1 MRTFALLACLCLAA
15 AQSPRVA
22 SAAEPFE
29 AELFEPLPSQGINHL
44 QVGASR
50 VLAHL
55 RPSFGLIFHYQT
67 DPYSLSNDDG
77 DIVTDLIAS
86 RVTTEVWAA
95 LGLFDVLEIG
105 LVMPVILAQSGDD
118 LGAIGLEGSVDGVA
132 LRDLRIVPKL
142 QIFRSNG
149 FGLGVLGQIFVP
161 TGDQSQFASDG
172 GIRGQVRLVAD
183 YESEGG
189 FALALDGG
197 LDFRPRRQTLTHISD
212 DAVRLG
218 LAVRVPLGVEWLRLL
233 ATGNALIPL
242 VNDREPD
249 NLAIDA
255 INGPDAAVE
264 IDLAL
269 QARFG
274 DFVASVGA
282 GHGLTDGIGAPELR
296 VFALFGY
303 TPEDGD
309 RDGDGILDRDDQCPD
324 DPEDF
329 DGFQDGDGCPDLDND
344 KDGIL
349 DVSDQC
355 PNEAEDFDGF
365 EDQDGCP
372 DRDNDKDG
380 ILDINDKCPNVPEDF
395 DGLGDEDGCPEDDFD
410 GDGILDN
417 SDKCPRVPENKNG
430 YQDEDGCPDE
440 MPSITLTEVVYFHTA
455 SATIK
460 RESYPL
466 LDSVAELLAAHPE
479 INAVAIDGHA
489 DERGSDEYNDELTQ
503 RRAASVVDY
512 LAGKGI
518 ARNRLTPRGFGER
531 KPIDPGHDE
540 SAWVK
545 NRRVEL
551 IVLEM
556 GTNTKGTP

>member
-1 MRTFALLACLCLAA
+1 MRTSIFVAFLCLAGVHLPPPA
-15 AQSPRVA
+15 R
-22 SAAEPFE
+22 AAEPFE

-55 RPSFGLIFHYQT
+55 RPSFGLILHYQT
-67 DPYSLSNDDG
+67 DPYSISNEDG
-77 DIVTDLIAS
+77 DIVTDLIS
-86 RVTTEVWAA
+86 DRVTTEVWAA
-95 LGLFDVLEIG
+95 LGLFDFLEIG

-118 LGAIGLEGSVDGVA
+118 LGVIGLSGSVDGAA

-142 QIFRSNG
+142 QLVRAGG

-161 TGDQSQFASDG
+161 TGDQSQFGSDG
-172 GIRGQVRLVAD
+172 DVRGQVRLVAD
-183 YESEGG
+183 YEDGG

-197 LDFRPRRQTLTHISD
+197 LDFRPRRQTLTHISE

-233 ATGNALIPL
+233 ATGNALLPL
-242 VNDREPD
+242 VPDRDPT
-249 NLAIDA
+249 NLALDA
-255 INGPDAAVE
+255 TNGPDPAVE
-264 IDLAL
+264 VDLAFE
-269 QARFG
+269 ARFG
-274 DFVASVGA
+274 DFVATVGA

-303 TPEDGD
+303 TPEEGD
-309 RDGDGILDRDDQCPD
+309 RDGDGILDGDDQCPD

-329 DGFQDGDGCPDLDND
+329 DGFQDKDGCPDLDND

-349 DVSDQC
+349 DIDDKC
-355 PNEAEDFDGF
+355 PNEPEDIDGF

-372 DRDNDKDG
+372 DPDNDKDG
-380 ILDINDKCPNVPEDF
+380 ILDVNDKCPNIPEDF

-417 SDKCPRVPENKNG
+417 ADKCPRVPENKNG
-430 YQDEDGCPDE
+430 YQDDDGCPDE

-460 RESYPL
+460 RESYAL
-466 LDSVAELLAAHPE
+466 LDSVADLLKAHPE
-479 INAVAIDGHA
+479 INSVAIDGHA
-489 DERGSDEYNDELTQ
+489 DERASHEFNDALTK
-503 RRAASVVDY
+503 RRAAAVVDY
-512 LAGKGI
+512 LANKGV
-518 ARNRLTPRGFGER
+518 ARDRLTPRGFGER
-531 KPIDPGHDE
+531 RPIDPGHDE

-556 GTNTKGTP
+556 GPTTKGTP